1 MLAVEVQG
9 TRSIAN
15 ETCLAQMQTR
25 PGLPYLE
32 SIVSEDIRRLYALGY
47 FTDVRVQT
55 ETISGGIKVIVVVR
69 EKPAIGEIL
78 VEGNRFLQHKRIQEL
93 LGVKAGD
100 LYDPRRVKD
109 GIDQVK
115 AQYQRRGYSQIAIES
130 SASTDDTTNTV
141 TVALVVDEGP
151 KMRIT
156 QMLVEG
162 NLAFPDRRILKLM
175 KTKRRWL
182 FGSGV
187 YTEQVLEED
196 LERIR
201 VFYRKHGYQDISV
214 TQEIL
219 TAPSGDSLYLHLR
232 LAEGQQHRVGQVA
245 IAGTV
250 LFPEHELRR
259 LLTLKPGAVY
269 NPEALQEDLRA
280 LKQYYGDRGYINAQ
294 VTPDS
299 RVEPATKRMDLT
311 LRMVESELAYVERV
325 EVRGNLRTKDVVI
338 RRELRIK
345 PGERFDGAAVR
356 RSIERLYNLGIF
368 EEVAVETEPTAT
380 PNRENLVID
389 VKEAKTGSF
398 SFGGGVSSID
408 RLVGLVAVE
417 QRNFDLFNWPTLTG
431 AGQDLRFQVEA
442 GSVRRNFDLSFTEPW
457 IFGRPLSFGVDAY
470 SHTRLRSRTVG
481 LAFEE
486 EQQGGGIRLG
496 KELTDALRVN
506 WSYQLFRTEISD
518 VVAEASA
525 DLKAEQGA
533 SDISVTGLGISW
545 DTRDNRF
552 DPTRGVFL
560 FSSADLAGGLLAG
573 DRDFFRL
580 QGGGSGYLSHAERFV
595 LEGRVRAGIV
605 NEYGDSAEVPIFE
618 RFFAG
623 GANTIRGFRE
633 RRVGPQDPASND
645 PIGGEANLL
654 ATIEEVMTI
663 VADERKKPILKGSVF
678 FDAGNVW
685 RRVDD
690 FASSLE
696 AGTGI
701 GARVNTPIGPLR
713 LDVGFPLT
721 RVKGDKKR
729 RPRLHFN
736 VSRSF

>member
-32 SIVSEDIRRLYALGY
+32 SVVSEDIRRLYALGY

-55 ETISGGIKVIVVVR
+55 ETISDGIKVIVVVR
-69 EKPAIGEIL
+69 EKPAIGAIQ

-201 VFYRKHGYQDISV
+201 AFYRKHGYQDISV

-345 PGERFDGAAVR
+345 PGERFDGAAIR

-389 VKEAKTGSF
+389 VKEAKTGSL

-506 WSYQLFRTEISD
+506 GSYQLFRTEISD

-721 RVKGDKKR
+721 RVEGDKQR

-736 VSRSF
+736 VSRNF

>member
-32 SIVSEDIRRLYALGY
+32 SVVSEDIRRLYALGY

-55 ETISGGIKVIVVVR
+55 ETISDGIKVIVVVR
-69 EKPAIGEIL
+69 EKPAIGAIQ

-201 VFYRKHGYQDISV
+201 AFYRKHGYQDISV

-219 TAPSGDSLYLHLR
+219 TAPSGGSLYLHLR

-245 IAGTV
+245 IAWTV

-311 LRMVESELAYVERV
+311 LRLVESELAYVERV

-345 PGERFDGAAVR
+345 PGERFDGAAIR

-389 VKEAKTGSF
+389 VKEAKTGSL

-506 WSYQLFRTEISD
+506 GSYQLFRTEISD
-518 VVAEASA
+518 VVEEASA

-696 AGTGI
+696 AGAGI

-721 RVKGDKKR
+721 RV
-729 RPRLHFN
+729 
-736 VSRSF
+736 